1 MAGKPVTRYTLSFAT
16 TCFVRL

>member
-1 MAGKPVTRYTLSFAT
+1 MAGEPVTRYTLSFAT